1 MLLKLD
7 WERAEPQLMF
17 EYDVA
22 LALRNEFCEKAL
34 PQLMLE

>member
-7 WERAEPQLMF
+7 WEKAEPQLML
-17 EYDVA
+17 EYELV
-22 LALRNEFCEKAL
+22 LIERNELCEKAL